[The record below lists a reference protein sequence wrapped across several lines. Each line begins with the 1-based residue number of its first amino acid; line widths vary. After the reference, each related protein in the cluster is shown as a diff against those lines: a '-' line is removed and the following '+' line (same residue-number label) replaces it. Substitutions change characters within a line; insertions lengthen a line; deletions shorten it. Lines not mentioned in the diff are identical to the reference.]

1 MTKIIFQGYL
11 LGLAYLVPIG
21 MQNSY
26 VINTASKSSGRRI
39 FQIALIAS
47 ILDVLLAM
55 ACFYGIGFVLERVE
69 IFKTVILGIGSIAVF
84 LIGLKLIFS
93 KVSSLEESGEEY
105 GIGKLAAMLFA
116 VTWLNPQA
124 LIDGTFLLGGFKAL
138 LSPAESSFFIAG
150 VAIASVSWFFGL
162 SYGVYYLKRFMTA
175 KVLRMI
181 NVLCGSMLVF
191 FGIRLGIEFLNILK

>member
-1 MTKIIFQGYL
+1 MTKIIFQGYM

-26 VINTASKSSGRRI
+26 VINTASRSSGRRI
-39 FQIALIAS
+39 FQIAIIAS

-55 ACFYGIGFVLERVE
+55 ACFYGIGLVLESFAY
-69 IFKTVILGIGSIAVF
+69 FKTAVMGIGSAVIM
-84 LIGLKLIFS
+84 LMGLKLIFT
-93 KVSSLEESGEEY
+93 KVSSLQEDGEEY

-124 LIDGTFLLGGFKAL
+124 VIDGTFLLGGFKAL
-138 LSPAESSFFIAG
+138 LSPSESAFFITG

-162 SYGVYYLKRFMTA
+162 SYGVYYLKRFMTE
-175 KVLRMI
+175 KVLRTI
-181 NVLCGSMLVF
+181 NVLCGAMLVF
-191 FGIRLGIEFLNILK
+191 FGLRLGMEFLSAIK

>member
-1 MTKIIFQGYL
+1 MTTVIFQGYM

-21 MQNSY
+21 MQNMY
-26 VINTASKSSGRRI
+26 VINTASKSTGRRV

-47 ILDVLLAM
+47 ILDILLAM
-55 ACFYGIGFVLERVE
+55 ACFYGIGLILERVA
-69 IFKTVILGIGSIAVF
+69 IFKTAMLGIGGIVVL

-93 KVSSLEESGEEY
+93 KVEVLEEIEDEY

-138 LSPAESSFFIAG
+138 LSAAESPFFIGG
-150 VAIASVSWFFGL
+150 VALASVSWFFGL
-162 SYGVYYLKRFMTA
+162 AYGVYFLKRFMTP
-175 KVLRMI
+175 KVLRII

-191 FGIRLGIEFLNILK
+191 FGMRLGIEFLNILK